1 LKERPQGSR
10 QWSTIWAI
18 EIDDREDYE
27 NQVQEEDSG
36 QYDVHEIHHEIVD
49 RQQECNQSSK
59 EKEQG
64 SMQKEGDH
72 IKNGVHPKV
81 LQSKIEE

>member
-18 EIDDREDYE
+18 EIDDREDCE

-36 QYDVHEIHHEIVD
+36 QYNVHEIVD

-72 IKNGVHPKV
+72 INNGVHPKV